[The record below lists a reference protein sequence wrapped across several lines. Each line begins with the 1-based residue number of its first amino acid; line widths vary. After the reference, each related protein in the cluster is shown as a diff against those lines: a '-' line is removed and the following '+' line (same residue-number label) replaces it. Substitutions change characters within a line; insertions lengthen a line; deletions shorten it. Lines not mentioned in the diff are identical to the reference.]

1 MTLQWLELC
10 YSHTMIKIFPQI
22 LARGLLGLCLSLA
35 PLDALAEDLWS
46 GKSAAFFGVAF
57 LDTSTEGDIK
67 GARADETERVALVRD
82 FIAERFIAGGLEL
95 VDLAPAQEELDRTL
109 NPAKC
114 NGCELRM
121 AKRLGADYAIVAE
134 VQKVSNLILSMNIQ
148 VRDPETGRNLRASS
162 VEIRGNTDDSWLRG
176 MRYILERA
184 IFRDG

>member
-1 MTLQWLELC
+1 MNRKSGYGPTGALVAIC
-10 YSHTMIKIFPQI
+10 
-22 LARGLLGLCLSLA
+22 LALA
-35 PLDALAEDLWS
+35 PLAAVADDLWT
-46 GKSAAFFGVAF
+46 GKSAAFFGVSF
-57 LDTSTEGDIK
+57 LDTSTEGAVK
-67 GARADETERVALVRD
+67 GARTDEAERIDLVRTY
-82 FIAERFIAGGLEL
+82 IAERFIAGGLEL
-95 VDLAPAQEELDRTL
+95 VDLAPVQEELDRTL

-121 AKRLGADYAIVAE
+121 AKRLGADYAIVSE